1 MSIRSSRPASVRRIA
16 ELALLVAGLAA
27 MAPAFALKSDADQPV
42 GIDAQKFSGRQ
53 GDKVTYSVAVH
64 MTQGSFVADGDTAT
78 GYFDK
83 NDAIDRAVL
92 TGKPAKVQQ
101 KLDDGSM
108 MYGHADTIDY
118 QVGANTV
125 ILTGNASIVQTGKG
139 EYHGARLVYN
149 TDSGQVSGEG
159 GAEGRV
165 HMILQPKKKP
175 AATPA
180 PAASAAPAPASST
193 ATPAAAGGTGPSGQ
207 PR

>member
-1 MSIRSSRPASVRRIA
+1 MSTPSSRPAGVRRIA
-16 ELALLVAGLAA
+16 ELALLAAGLAA
-27 MAPAFALKSDADQPV
+27 VTPAFALKSDADQPV
-42 GIDAQKFSGRQ
+42 SIDAQKFSGRQ
-53 GDKVTYSVAVH
+53 GDKVTYAVAVH
-64 MTQGSFVADGDTAT
+64 MTQGSFVADGDAAT
-78 GYFDK
+78 GYFDP

-92 TGKPAKVQQ
+92 TGSPAKVQQ

-118 QVGANTV
+118 RVSANTV

-149 TDSGQVSGEG
+149 TDSGEVSGEG

-175 AATPA
+175 AAA
-180 PAASAAPAPASST
+180 PAAAAPAAPAPASST
-193 ATPAAAGGTGPSGQ
+193 AAPAAGSTGPSGQ

>member
-16 ELALLVAGLAA
+16 ELALLAAGLAA

-42 GIDAQKFSGRQ
+42 SIDAQKFSGRQ

-78 GYFDK
+78 GFFDQ

-92 TGKPAKVQQ
+92 TGNPAKVQQ

-108 MYGHADTIDY
+108 MYGHADNIDY
-118 QVGANTV
+118 RVGANTV
-125 ILTGNASIVQTGKG
+125 ILTGNANIVQAGKG

-149 TDSGQVSGEG
+149 TDSGEVSGEG

-180 PAASAAPAPASST
+180 PASSAAPAPASST
-193 ATPAAAGGTGPSGQ
+193 TAPAAASSAGVSGQ

>member
-1 MSIRSSRPASVRRIA
+1 MSIRSSRRASVRRIA
-16 ELALLVAGLAA
+16 ELALLAAGLAA

-78 GYFDK
+78 GYFDQD
-83 NDAIDRAVL
+83 DAISRAVL
-92 TGKPAKVQQ
+92 TGSPAKVQQ

-165 HMILQPKKKP
+165 HMILQPKKK

-180 PAASAAPAPASST
+180 AAASAAPAPASST
-193 ATPAAAGGTGPSGQ
+193 AAPAAAGSTGPSGQ